1 MGMTVMEVSLSVA
14 VTEDRITMITALLLR
29 MTI

>member
-1 MGMTVMEVSLSVA
+1 MGMTVMEVGLSVA

>member
-1 MGMTVMEVSLSVA
+1 MGMTVMGVSLSVA

>member
-1 MGMTVMEVSLSVA
+1 MGMTVMGVSLSVA
-14 VTEDRITMITALLLR
+14 VTEERITMITALLLR